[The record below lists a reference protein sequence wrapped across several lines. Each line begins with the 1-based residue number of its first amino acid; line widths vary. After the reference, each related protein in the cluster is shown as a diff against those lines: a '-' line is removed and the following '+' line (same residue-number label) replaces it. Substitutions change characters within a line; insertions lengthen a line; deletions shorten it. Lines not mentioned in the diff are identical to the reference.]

1 MEFNSTVIG
10 VAVIAL
16 ATLIGWAIIKF
27 RWIDRKLA
35 GTRAQCQHF
44 REQAELSAEQAKKE
58 KLLEARDQV
67 LSLKSGAE
75 DEIRERRRE
84 LDRLERKV
92 ESLQSDLAREKAELG
107 GIQEGVDRSL
117 ADLHQREAAV
127 RDAENKLEDARAEQ
141 LRRLESVA
149 GMTADEAKRHLMGS
163 LEQDARRDA
172 ALLAKRIEDEA
183 RERSDR
189 EARKM
194 VTMAIQ
200 RCAAEHVVE
209 TTVSVVD
216 LPTDDM
222 KGRIIGR
229 EGRNIR
235 ALEQA
240 TGVDL
245 IVDDTP
251 EAIILSAFDPLRRQ
265 IAKLAIESLI
275 KDGRIHPAR
284 IEEVVGRVQREMEKN
299 LLEEGEQIA
308 FELGIHD
315 MAPELLQLMG
325 RLKYRTSYGQ
335 NVLYHSR
342 EVAYLAG
349 LMARELGAD
358 VDVCLRAGFL
368 HDVGKAVDREM
379 EGTHLQLGVNLARK
393 NKESP
398 EVIHAIEAHHFDVEF
413 ESLEAVLVQ
422 AGDAI
427 SAARPGAR
435 REVLENYV
443 KRLERLESLAS
454 SFEGVSKA
462 FALQAGRE
470 VRIIVES
477 SQVSDEQAFWLTKDI
492 AKKIE
497 AELQYPGQIKVTLIR
512 EMRVVDYAK

>member
-16 ATLIGWAIIKF
+16 AALALWTIIKF
-27 RWIDRKLA
+27 RWIDRRLA
-35 GTRAQCQHF
+35 VTQAECSRFQ
-44 REQAELSAEQAKKE
+44 EQAERHAEQSKKE
-58 KLLEARDQV
+58 KLLEAKDQV
-67 LSLKSGAE
+67 LSLKSEAE
-75 DEIRERRRE
+75 EEIRARRRE
-84 LDRLERKV
+84 LDRVERKV
-92 ESLQSDLAREKAELG
+92 ESSQSDLAREELQLRG
-107 GIQEGVDRSL
+107 QQEGVE
-117 ADLHQREAAV
+117 RELV
-127 RDAENKLEDARAEQ
+127 ELNKREELLRVAEDKLDEARAEQ
-141 LRRLESVA
+141 IRRLESVA
-149 GMTADEAKRHLMGS
+149 GLTVEEAKRQLIGS

-172 ALLAKRIEDEA
+172 ALLAKRIEEEA

-189 EARKM
+189 EARKL

-216 LPTDDM
+216 LPCDDM

-251 EAIILSAFDPLRRQ
+251 EAVILSAFDPLRRQ

-284 IEEVVGRVQREMEKN
+284 IEEVVDRVERDMEQN
-299 LLEEGEQIA
+299 LLQEGEQIA

-315 MAPELLQLMG
+315 LAQELLQLMG

-349 LMARELGAD
+349 LLARELGAD
-358 VDVCLRAGFL
+358 VNVCLRAGFL
-368 HDVGKAVDREM
+368 HDIGKAVDREL
-379 EGTHLQLGVNLARK
+379 EGTHLQLGVELARK
-393 NKESP
+393 HKESP

-413 ESLEAVLVQ
+413 QSLEAVLVQ
-422 AGDAI
+422 AADAI

-443 KRLERLESLAS
+443 KRLERLESLAA
-454 SFEGVSKA
+454 SFDGVSKA

-477 SQVSDEQAFWLTKDI
+477 SQISDEQAFWLTKDI

>member
-35 GTRAQCQHF
+35 VTRTQCQHF

-92 ESLQSDLAREKAELG
+92 ESLQSELAREKAELG

-127 RDAENKLEDARAEQ
+127 RDAENKLEDARVEQ

-342 EVAYLAG
+342 EVAYIAG

-393 NKESP
+393 HKESP